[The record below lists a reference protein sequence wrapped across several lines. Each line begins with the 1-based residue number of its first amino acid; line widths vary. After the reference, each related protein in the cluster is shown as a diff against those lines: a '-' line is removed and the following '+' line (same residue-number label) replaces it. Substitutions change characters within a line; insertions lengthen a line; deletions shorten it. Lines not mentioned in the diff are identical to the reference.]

1 MKDIFSEIKKALNDV
16 IKSNNEKNNQ
26 RKKLMI

>member
-16 IKSNNEKNNQ
+16 IKSNNENNNQ